1 MPDPNDDDLVPDA
14 ISIARCRELLE
25 DEARD
30 LSDEEIDAIG
40 RHARA
45 MAHTLVDVF
54 LQQRTEGR
62 G

>member
-1 MPDPNDDDLVPDA
+1 MDNPNDDDLVPDA
-14 ISIARCRELLE
+14 MSITRCRELLE

-30 LSDEEIDAIG
+30 LSDEEVDAIR

-45 MAHTLVDVF
+45 MANALIDVF
-54 LQQRTEGR
+54 LQQQADGR